1 MNNLHSTRFFSVI
14 LTVVLI
20 LSGDFVSAQSIMYEM
35 GSAAEVEYVCGEDA
49 LFTDNNLLDAG
60 GGAQNPYDCNN
71 ATITFCPSVPGDAV
85 QLSFAVF
92 DLQTNANPNN
102 NDVLF
107 VYDGPDNSAPLVGA
121 GTGNSFSGVSYTA
134 SFNNP
139 SGCLTFVFD
148 CNNGATGGDVGWAAY
163 LSCVTPCSYPV
174 SGLELVSPEP
184 FPTNV
189 VGSVSVGLCPDEV
202 ITFSAE
208 SAFGTDGFL
217 LESLV
222 WNWGDGSV
230 ETTNVLADGLLAS
243 HSYSV
248 PGEYIV
254 TLTVVDENACNST
267 NLQPIQVLV
276 STLPIFN
283 AEFTTP
289 LCAGS
294 LWVCQWQPSSVYY
307 LDCFASS
314 GHFRRC
320 RTAR

>member
-1 MNNLHSTRFFSVI
+1 MNNIHSSRFISLI

-20 LSGDFVSAQSIMYEM
+20 FIGDFVVAQSIMYPM
-35 GSAAEVEYVCGEDA
+35 GGVSEVEYVCGEDA
-49 LFTDNNLLDAG
+49 LFTDNNLIDAG

-71 ATITFCPSVPGDAV
+71 GTITFCPSVPGNAV
-85 QLSFAVF
+85 QLNFAVF

-107 VYDGPDNSAPLVGA
+107 VYDGPDTTAPLVGA

-139 SGCLTFVFD
+139 SGCLTFVFE

-174 SGLELVSPEP
+174 SGLELVSPEA
-184 FPTNV
+184 FPTGV
-189 VGSVSVGLCPDEV
+189 EGSVSVGLCPDEV

-208 SAFGTDGFL
+208 SAVGTDGFD

-230 ETTNVLADGLLAS
+230 ETTNVSDGLLVS
-243 HSYSV
+243 HSYSE

-254 TLTVVDENACNST
+254 TLTVVDENECNST
-267 NLQPIQVLV
+267 NLQPHQVLV

-283 AEFTTP
+283 AEFTNAT
-289 LCAGS
+289 LCGF
-294 LWVCQWQPSSVYY
+294 PRIY
-307 LDCFASS
+307 
-314 GHFRRC
+314 
-320 RTAR
+320 